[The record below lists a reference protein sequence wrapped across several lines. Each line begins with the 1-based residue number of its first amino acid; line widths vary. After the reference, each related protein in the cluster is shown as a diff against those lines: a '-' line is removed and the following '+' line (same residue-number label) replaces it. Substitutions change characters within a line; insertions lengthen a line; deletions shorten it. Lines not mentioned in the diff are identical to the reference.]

1 MELRHLRYFIA
12 VAEEKHMTRA
22 AERLGIQ
29 QPPLSMQIRALE
41 QELDVQLFRRT
52 AARRRTDRCRRR
64 LSRPRPRRSSIR
76 SIVRSRPPA
85 APRAASKGRVVVG
98 FTSSAPFHPFV
109 PRVIRAFREMSPL
122 VSLVLEESGSSE
134 LVQGLHNEEI
144 DAAFIR
150 SPVADVVGLTVRPL
164 LRGEDGRRAAEGT
177 SARERRSQEK
187 TAQSAPRRC
196 RWRISPTETFI
207 LYKRPGGPGLYD
219 TIITACR
226 GAGFSPHVGQEAPR
240 IISTLNLVAAGLGVS
255 LVPESL
261 RRLQMDGVVYRE
273 LADNAQLTAPLILAC
288 RARRE
293 RSGRA
298 TLHRS
303 RAEHG
308 RAHRCRRASCAD
320 VRRAAVQQAV
330 SGADAVHEHRR
341 QGDAAATSSHAPGM
355 RAGRTPRLRQRRPG
369 AAHRVDGALQARL
382 ADPRWKTGEDL
393 LRAGR
398 RRAR

>member
-12 VAEEKHMTRA
+12 VAEERHMTRA

-41 QELDVQLFRRT
+41 QELEVQLFRRQPRGVELT
-52 AARRRTDRCRRR
+52 DAGVVFLDRARVILDQVDRALATTRRTARGEQ
-64 LSRPRPRRSSIR
+64 
-76 SIVRSRPPA
+76 
-85 APRAASKGRVVVG
+85 GRVVVG

-134 LVQGLHNEEI
+134 LVQGLNNEDI

-164 LRGEDGRRAAEGT
+164 LQEKMVVALPKGHPLASGGRKK
-177 SARERRSQEK
+177 K
-187 TAQSAPRRC
+187 TAQARTAPL
-196 RWRISPTETFI
+196 PLADLAAETFI

-226 GAGFSPHVGQEAPR
+226 AAGFSPHVGQEAPR

-261 RRLQMDGVVYRE
+261 RRLQMDGVVYRK
-273 LADNAQLTAPLILAC
+273 LAENEHLTAPLILAC
-288 RARRE
+288 RRGENA
-293 RSGRA
+293 
-298 TLHRS
+298 
-303 RAEHG
+303 
-308 RAHRCRRASCAD
+308 
-320 VRRAAVQQAV
+320 AAVQRFIDLVQTTAEHID
-330 SGADAVHEHRR
+330 ADSEQH
-341 QGDAAATSSHAPGM
+341 
-355 RAGRTPRLRQRRPG
+355 
-369 AAHRVDGALQARL
+369 
-382 ADPRWKTGEDL
+382 
-393 LRAGR
+393 
-398 RRAR
+398 

>member
-41 QELDVQLFRRT
+41 DELEVQLFRRKPRGVELT
-52 AARRRTDRCRRR
+52 DAGAAFLERARTILDQVERAAATTRRTARGEQ
-64 LSRPRPRRSSIR
+64 
-76 SIVRSRPPA
+76 
-85 APRAASKGRVVVG
+85 GRVVVG

-109 PRVIRAFREMSPL
+109 PRVIRSFREMSPH

-150 SPVADVVGLTVRPL
+150 SPVADVVGLMVRPL
-164 LRGEDGRRAAEGT
+164 LEEKMLVALPTGHELAKSSRWSRASPLPL
-177 SARERRSQEK
+177 SAL
-187 TAQSAPRRC
+187 AN
-196 RWRISPTETFI
+196 ETFI

-226 GAGFSPHVGQEAPR
+226 GAGFSPRVGQEAPR

-261 RRLQMDGVVYRE
+261 RRLQMDGVVYRKLSDDSE
-273 LADNAQLTAPLILAC
+273 PTAPLILAC
-288 RARRE
+288 RRGENA
-293 RSGRA
+293 
-298 TLHRS
+298 
-303 RAEHG
+303 
-308 RAHRCRRASCAD
+308 
-320 VRRAAVQQAV
+320 AAVQRFIDLV
-330 SGADAVHEHRR
+330 RSTADHIEAAAAAEARR
-341 QGDAAATSSHAPGM
+341 LATSS
-355 RAGRTPRLRQRRPG
+355 
-369 AAHRVDGALQARL
+369 
-382 ADPRWKTGEDL
+382 
-393 LRAGR
+393 
-398 RRAR
+398 